1 MKLSKLIRGVGLTM
15 VFVLSADASTIEE
28 HINAFF
34 KKISPERQKVIASLV
49 QTDPEYKQAIEYL
62 SNDAY
67 MLKMPELTF
76 HGKKIEGRF
85 LPDCAKA
92 LPHLSKSFQNSK
104 NTLSAYLGINC
115 ITNDAFTKKD
125 TSLVKMHREFAEG
138 LYTHEKSFCGG
149 YMAYGDMLMHGIGG
163 SPDYAKA
170 LKVFEEGK
178 FKCSRFSTEWELRV
192 LDTKIEQAKFKNKVL
207 KK

>member
-1 MKLSKLIRGVGLTM
+1 MYFSKLIRGIGLTV
-15 VFVLSADASTIEE
+15 VFALTVDASAIEE
-28 HINAFF
+28 HKNAFL
-34 KKISPERQKVIASLV
+34 KKIGAERQRVISALL
-49 QTDPEYKQAIEYL
+49 QTDDEYKKAMEYL

-76 HGKKIEGRF
+76 HGKKIESRF

-92 LPHLSKSFQNSK
+92 LPHLSKSFHNSK
-104 NTLSAYLGINC
+104 NTLSAHLGINC

-125 TSLVKMHREFAEG
+125 ASLVKMHREFAEG
-138 LYTHEKSFCGG
+138 LYTNEKSYCGG
-149 YMAYGDMLMHGIGG
+149 YLAYGDILMHGIGG

-170 LKVFEEGK
+170 QKVFEEGK